1 MYHVVH
7 LRTYNMK
14 ILRKGSSHELQEHWI
29 GRIILPPLLNL
40 IEWEALDWLQWWY
53 VVHKDN
59 RFRIIRSSFG
69 IPWNCKEVWLDQ
81 YPTQYKSV
89 ELYIIVE
96 VEIPTNRRSC
106 LPFHATGVIW
116 RVLVGGTSHRQSMK
130 GNIVDG
136 TCFFLYG
143 AIGS

>member
-96 VEIPTNRRSC
+96 VEIPTNRS
-106 LPFHATGVIW
+106 LHKVKQMSYIIHISKLAWMLG
-116 RVLVGGTSHRQSMK
+116 RVTRECKFSKIIMWW
-130 GNIVDG
+130 NE
-136 TCFFLYG
+136 
-143 AIGS
+143 